1 MASEWPAWLWVDDTT
16 AYDYDPRGQWTPDDE
31 PENDS
36 NAPTTRL
43 YLHRDAAR
51 AWQAFRDWLNGV
63 GDRVLIEGATFKGP
77 RPGAWLTIDPKTG
90 AQTFDLR
97 GATITYGGSD
107 D

>member
-1 MASEWPAWLWVDDTT
+1 MPKFRKKPVVIEAVQLTDGTFD
-16 AYDYDPRGQWTPDDE
+16 
-31 PENDS
+31 
-36 NAPTTRL
+36 APTTQL

-90 AQTFDLR
+90 VQTFDLR
-97 GATITYGGSD
+97 GATITYGGKD

>member
-1 MASEWPAWLWVDDTT
+1 MASESFWWCYRCQARVDSAHVTFSEHHD
-16 AYDYDPRGQWTPDDE
+16 GCGGGCEVLDDE
-31 PENDS
+31 PDVF
-36 NAPTTRL
+36 A
-43 YLHRDAAR
+43 AAR

-90 AQTFDLR
+90 VQTLDLR
-97 GATITYGGSD
+97 GATITYGGKD

>member
-1 MASEWPAWLWVDDTT
+1 MGREYCIHMVRIEDDCDECVT
-16 AYDYDPRGQWTPDDE
+16 YGGPDVWE
-31 PENDS
+31 
-36 NAPTTRL
+36 T
-43 YLHRDAAR
+43 AR